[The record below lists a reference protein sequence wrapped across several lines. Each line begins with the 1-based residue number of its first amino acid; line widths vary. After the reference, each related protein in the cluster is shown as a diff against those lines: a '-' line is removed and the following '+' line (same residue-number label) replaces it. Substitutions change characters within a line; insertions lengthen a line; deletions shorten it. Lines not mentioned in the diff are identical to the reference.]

1 MLSEHRLPPTWPL
14 PPAQPFTLAQARTA
28 RVDTLL
34 PALVRA
40 RVIRRPVRGVYVS
53 AAVPD
58 SIVLRAACVSLVMP
72 AGCFVTDRCA
82 GWLLGGDMTL
92 APNEDILLPRVS
104 FFRPSDEGR
113 LRNGLCVSGERRV
126 KPDELVE
133 VHGILSTGHLRTALD
148 LGRLQGPDAALA
160 GMDSMARLGGF
171 EVAELVVSVAR
182 FKGQRGVVQLREL
195 VPIVDPGSESFGES
209 ATRRRW
215 HGAGLPWPTT
225 QIPVVHEG
233 VEVYRLD
240 LGLEDLRWA
249 VEYKGRRWHTASA
262 AMAYDAERI
271 EWLSQC
277 RGYQMEEFDHTNV
290 FGSEQDADARLRAG
304 FQEARETFAAR
315 RRRFA
320 Y

>member
-1 MLSEHRLPPTWPL
+1 MLSEHRFPSTWPL
-14 PPAQPFTLAQARTA
+14 PPAQPFTLAQARVA
-28 RVDTLL
+28 RVGTLL

-40 RVIRRPVRGVYVS
+40 RVIRRALRGVYVS

-82 GWLLGGDMTL
+82 GWLHGGDMTL
-92 APNEDILLPRVS
+92 APNEDVLVPRVT

-126 KPDELVE
+126 VESELVE
-133 VHGILSTGHLRTALD
+133 VHGILATSQLRTALD
-148 LGRLQGPDAALA
+148 LGRLQSPDAALA

-171 EVAELVVSVAR
+171 EVSQLVAGVAGL
-182 FKGQRGVVQLREL
+182 KGQRGVVQLREL
-195 VPIVDPGSESFGES
+195 VTIVDPGSESFGES

-225 QIPVVHEG
+225 QIPIEHDG
-233 VEVYRLD
+233 VELFRLD

-249 VEYKGRRWHTASA
+249 VEYKGRRWHTAA
-262 AMAYDAERI
+262 AAIAYDADRI
-271 EWLSQC
+271 EWLGRC
-277 RGYQMEEFDHTNV
+277 RGYQVEEFDHTNV
-290 FGSEQDADARLRAG
+290 FGPEQDADARLRAG
-304 FQEARETFAAR
+304 FDQARETFAAR
-315 RRRFA
+315 RRCFA